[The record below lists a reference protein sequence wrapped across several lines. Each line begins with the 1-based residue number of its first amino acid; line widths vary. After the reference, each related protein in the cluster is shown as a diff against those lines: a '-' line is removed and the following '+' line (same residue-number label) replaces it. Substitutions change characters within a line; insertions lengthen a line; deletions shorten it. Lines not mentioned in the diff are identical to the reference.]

1 MQADLF
7 EYFASHGHNSCLEDC
22 TTTLADKT
30 DGADPTR
37 REGYWRRVLKTV
49 SPYLYLCL
57 LLYTF
62 PRRDC

>member
-7 EYFASHGHNSCLEDC
+7 EYFASHGHNSCLADC
-22 TTTLADKT
+22 TINLTDKA

-62 PRRDC
+62 PRQDC